1 MENKEKILR
10 LIMFIVSVII
20 FFLARYL
27 GVNQVIIISV
37 IGVVVFLIYIR
48 ESIKNNY
55 GKIHIEM
62 GVLCILMC
70 ISVVIHLMIS
80 VKYSVYDIC
89 DLIFMFIVLF
99 FIGVISVRNFF
110 KVASKEKKIFM
121 SVLLIIILVGSIFI
135 ATVFLLS
142 WLHVI

>member
-1 MENKEKILR
+1 MKNKERILR
-10 LIMFIVSVII
+10 VLMFIVSVII

-27 GVNQVIIISV
+27 GVNQVIIISI
-37 IGVVVFLIYIR
+37 IGVVVFSIYIR

>member
-1 MENKEKILR
+1 MANKERVVR
-10 LIMFIVSVII
+10 LLMFIVGVII

-27 GVNQVIIISV
+27 GVNQVIIISI

-55 GKIHIEM
+55 GKIHVEM
-62 GVLCILMC
+62 GVLCILMF
-70 ISVVIHLMIS
+70 IGIVIHLMMP

-89 DLIFMFIVLF
+89 DLIFLFIVF
-99 FIGVISVRNFF
+99 VFIFVISVRNFF

-121 SVLLIIILVGSIFI
+121 ITLLVIFGVCMGII
-135 ATVFLLS
+135 ATVVLLS

>member
-62 GVLCILMC
+62 GVLCILMF
-70 ISVVIHLMIS
+70 IGIVIHLMMP
-80 VKYSVYDIC
+80 VKYNVYDTC
-89 DLIFMFIVLF
+89 DLIFLFIVF
-99 FIGVISVRNFF
+99 VFIFVISGRNFF
-110 KVASKEKKIFM
+110 KVASKEKKIYM
-121 SVLLIIILVGSIFI
+121 TVLLMIILVGSIFI
-135 ATVFLLS
+135 ASVFLLS